1 MERWIARVRPEIM
14 NIVFVVIAV
23 FGGIL
28 WSLYIIDPP
37 ESLTEAQ
44 IAQQQ
49 MDAEEQKAQDEKDGY
64 VLQLVI
70 GQTTAESMRSGL
82 EESQYLTAEEKA
94 QLSHNFD
101 EIQRR
106 YAEMAALLG
115 GEEAVDFVGDA
126 PAEAAPAEDAAAS
139 DAGAE
144 ASEAPAEEV
153 PAEDSMTEEQVELA
167 PAA

>member
-1 MERWIARVRPEIM
+1 
-14 NIVFVVIAV
+14 
-23 FGGIL
+23 
-28 WSLYIIDPP
+28 
-37 ESLTEAQ
+37 
-44 IAQQQ
+44 
-49 MDAEEQKAQDEKDGY
+49 
-64 VLQLVI
+64 
-70 GQTTAESMRSGL
+70 MRSGL

-115 GEEAVDFVGDA
+115 GEETVDFVGDA

-144 ASEAPAEEV
+144 ASEAPAE
-153 PAEDSMTEEQVELA
+153 DSMTEEQVELA